1 MKNKLKNNFSKL
13 KQTTLTN
20 ASISFY
26 VIKRKMSDKTASYS
40 VFHVNIDKK
49 LQSKLRNVA
58 CNKIKECNDV
68 REYDFSTA
76 DLDEEMLGIET
87 SETDMQAIIDSVANP
102 NTIKEAKNVEDLY
115 DAWMYLVR
123 IDSGSSVL
131 YYARQI
137 SGAWNVRKIQSISNL
152 IWKDH
157 ILMDLSEDK
166 FFRIDSKI
174 DFFSFDGHIF
184 IADKKNFETA
194 LNFRSGME
202 DNRDQ
207 IIEEL
212 RGKSVADNP
221 DKIKTF
227 VGNNIRRLRKLSQVK
242 KAGYYRDAR
251 YLKQLREVNNKENWG
266 LAYTPAGHIIITEE
280 NIDKVLHFLNN
291 DRLSSKINE
300 ETFDVDA
307 KHKPA

>member
-1 MKNKLKNNFSKL
+1 
-13 KQTTLTN
+13 
-20 ASISFY
+20 
-26 VIKRKMSDKTASYS
+26 
-40 VFHVNIDKK
+40 
-49 LQSKLRNVA
+49 
-58 CNKIKECNDV
+58 V

-251 YLKQLREVNNKENWG
+251 YLKQLREVNNKENCNG
-266 LAYTPAGHIIITEE
+266 YSIRDLKQYFPLELHLTTQPKNYVESNYKPVKGHLISIRYERFYKSRSKLLDNKQIT
-280 NIDKVLHFLNN
+280 
-291 DRLSSKINE
+291 
-300 ETFDVDA
+300 A
-307 KHKPA
+307 K